1 MKRRSGAQIE
11 CPSCKSTELRWSHK
25 PHNLNFIMALAFRDP
40 IRCCR
45 CGFRFYA
52 RAFTELEYDQMFGR
66 KPREQH

>member
-11 CPSCKSTELRWSHK
+11 CPSCRRTDLRWSHK
-25 PHNLNFIMALAFRDP
+25 PHYLNFIMALVFRDP

-45 CGFRFYA
+45 CGCRFYA
-52 RAFTELEYDQMFGR
+52 RAFTELEYEQMFGR